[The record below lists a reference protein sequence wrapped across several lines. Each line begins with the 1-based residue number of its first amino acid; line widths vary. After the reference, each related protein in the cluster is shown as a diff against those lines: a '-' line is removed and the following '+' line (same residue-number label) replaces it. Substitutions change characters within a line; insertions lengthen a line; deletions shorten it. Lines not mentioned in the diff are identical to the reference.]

1 MMNANVMHRI
11 LVLGA
16 SLLFVSCTGIGSWD
30 QRADCLVVPIPVGD
44 LPDDVDLRA
53 RMRFSVEGR
62 EAHFEVIARR
72 VSEELVV
79 VGIAQSGVRLFAIH
93 QRGREIALKGN
104 LSRKSEHLAR
114 WTMDA
119 LHRALWISPPPD
131 AGAGLVV
138 NWRWE
143 SEVVTDTIDDERRRR
158 KFVRPGE
165 SDSVLIRYLS
175 PAAEAGDRVEIQN
188 FRCGYEATFVVVET
202 SERLVR

>member
-1 MMNANVMHRI
+1 MMSANAMHRI

-16 SLLFVSCTGIGSWD
+16 SLLFVSCTGIGSGI
-30 QRADCLVVPIPVGD
+30 QRADCLVVPVSVGD

-62 EAHFEVIARR
+62 ETHFEVITRR

-79 VGIAQSGVRLFAIH
+79 VGIAQSGVRLFAAH
-93 QRGREIALKGN
+93 QRGREIALEEH

-114 WTMDA
+114 WTLDA

-138 NWRWE
+138 NWSWE
-143 SEVVTDTIDDERRRR
+143 SETVTESIDGGRRRR
-158 KFVRPGE
+158 EFVRPDKSG
-165 SDSVLIRYLS
+165 SVVIRYL
-175 PAAEAGDRVEIQN
+175 PPGAEADDRVEIQN
-188 FRCGYEATFVVVET
+188 LWCGYEATFVVVET
-202 SERLVR
+202 SERFVQ

>member
-1 MMNANVMHRI
+1 MMSANVMHRI
-11 LVLGA
+11 LILGV
-16 SLLFVSCTGIGSWD
+16 SLLFVSCTGIGSWI
-30 QRADCLVVPIPVGD
+30 QRADCLVVPVSVGD

-62 EAHFEVIARR
+62 ETHFEVIARR
-72 VSEELVV
+72 VFEELVV
-79 VGIAQSGVRLFAIH
+79 VGIAQSGVRLFAAH
-93 QRGREIALKGN
+93 QRGREIALEGT
-104 LSRKSEHLAR
+104 LSRKSAHLAR
-114 WTMDA
+114 WTLDA

-138 NWRWE
+138 NWSWE
-143 SEVVTDTIDDERRRR
+143 SEIVTESIDGEQRRRN
-158 KFVRPGE
+158 FVRLDE